1 MSKIK
6 LRIVEVQTKKDKFR
20 TNVRNQKKGTVSME
34 DILIIMVIVVIGMS
48 VVGYRTLKEI
58 KNKDKKDK

>member
-6 LRIVEVQTKKDKFR
+6 LRIVEVQTKKNKFR

-34 DILIIMVIVVIGMS
+34 DFLIIMVIVVIGMS
-48 VVGYRTLKEI
+48 VVGYRALKEI

>member
-6 LRIVEVQTKKDKFR
+6 LRIVEVQTMKDKFR
-20 TNVRNQKKGTVSME
+20 FFVRNQKKGTVSME

-48 VVGYRTLKEI
+48 VVGYRALKEI

>member
-48 VVGYRTLKEI
+48 VVGYRALKEI

>member
-20 TNVRNQKKGTVSME
+20 TNVWNQKKGTVSME

-48 VVGYRTLKEI
+48 VVGYRALKEI

>member
-20 TNVRNQKKGTVSME
+20 TIVRNQKKGTVSME

-48 VVGYRTLKEI
+48 VVGYRALKEI

>member
-1 MSKIK
+1 
-6 LRIVEVQTKKDKFR
+6 
-20 TNVRNQKKGTVSME
+20 ME

-48 VVGYRTLKEI
+48 AVGYRALKEI

>member
-6 LRIVEVQTKKDKFR
+6 LRVVEVQTKKDKFR

-48 VVGYRTLKEI
+48 VVGYRALKEI

>member
-34 DILIIMVIVVIGMS
+34 DILIIMLIVVIGMS
-48 VVGYRTLKEI
+48 VGGYRALKEI

>member
-20 TNVRNQKKGTVSME
+20 TIVRNQKKGTVSME

-48 VVGYRTLKEI
+48 VVGYRALKEI
-58 KNKDKKDK
+58 KSKDKKEK

>member
-48 VVGYRTLKEI
+48 VVGYRALKEI
-58 KNKDKKDK
+58 KNKDEKEK